1 MRNLKRITAG
11 SYKLEIMG
19 TIQKWRA
26 ESDNEEL
33 LNLSLK
39 MINLI
44 GYMAALEMAEDAF
57 DDAIDAANAEAFKH
71 KEENW
76 RLRKEIQELKTKL
89 KAYEL

>member
-11 SYKLEIMG
+11 TYKMEVLD
-19 TIQKWRA
+19 TVKKWRE

-33 LNLSLK
+33 INLSLRI
-39 MINLI
+39 INLI

-57 DDAIDAANAEAFKH
+57 DDAIDAANAEAFRQ

-76 RLRKEIQELKTKL
+76 KLRQEITQLKERL

>member
-26 ESDNEEL
+26 DSDNEEL

-71 KEENW
+71 KEESW
-76 RLRKEIQELKTKL
+76 RLRRENEKLKERL